1 MLYTNYVTYEV
12 LNREQLN
19 TIHQVLNESNSETE
33 WRDGLH
39 TTEHHN
45 SDIKKNLEY
54 HNSDIKK
61 NLEYYPENRESYRYI
76 VDIINFSMD
85 KSFEFLEL
93 AVPYTNTSPI
103 ISKTNVDGY
112 YNLHVDKPENGDFST
127 TIFLSDKD
135 SYEGGELSIFVDNE
149 ERKIK
154 LDAGYAV
161 TYNTG
166 LPHFVNK
173 VTSGE
178 RLAAIFWSHSLFRD
192 IVHRQI
198 YSEISALSRLV
209 NNKESKI
216 INSFDIYKEDYT
228 MRLTLLKNFL
238 MKNYSRKIK

>member
-39 TTEHHN
+39 STEHV
-45 SDIKKNLEY
+45 
-54 HNSDIKK
+54 NSDIKK
-61 NLEYYPENRESYRYI
+61 NLEYYPENRESYKYI

-178 RLAAIFWSHSLFRD
+178 RLAAIFWSHSLFKD
-192 IVHRQI
+192 TVHRQI

-209 NNKESKI
+209 SVNIKEFKI
-216 INSFDIYKEDYT
+216 INSFDIYKENYKI
-228 MRLTLLKNFL
+228 RLELLKNFL